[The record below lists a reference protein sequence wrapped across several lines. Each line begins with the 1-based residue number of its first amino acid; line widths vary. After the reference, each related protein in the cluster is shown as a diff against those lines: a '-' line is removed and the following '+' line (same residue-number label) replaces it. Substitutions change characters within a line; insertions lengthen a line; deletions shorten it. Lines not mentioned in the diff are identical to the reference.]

1 MKNYGSKLYKGLA
14 WLFGILSSLAVSLFL
29 YEATYSSEF
38 TIIFSGLVS
47 GTFIG
52 LFYNWYGSVL
62 YGLEQNGNL
71 LKKIEEHL
79 QPKEQKER
87 LAKQKKAL
95 E

>member
-1 MKNYGSKLYKGLA
+1 M
-14 WLFGILSSLAVSLFL
+14 
-29 YEATYSSEF
+29 
-38 TIIFSGLVS
+38 VS

-62 YGLEQNGNL
+62 YGLERNGNL

-79 QPKEQKER
+79 QPIEQKER

>member
-1 MKNYGSKLYKGLA
+1 MENYGSNLYKGLA
-14 WLFGILSSLAVSLFL
+14 WLLGIMAFLFMWYFLWEETRSSMITSLMGGVVFGS
-29 YEATYSSEF
+29 
-38 TIIFSGLVS
+38 
-47 GTFIG
+47 FIA

-62 YGLEQNGNL
+62 YGLERNGYR

-87 LAKQKKAL
+87 LAKQKKAF

>member
-1 MKNYGSKLYKGLA
+1 MENYGSNLYKGLA
-14 WLFGILSSLAVSLFL
+14 WLLGIMAFLFMWYFLWEETRSSMITSFMGGVVFGS
-29 YEATYSSEF
+29 
-38 TIIFSGLVS
+38 
-47 GTFIG
+47 FIA

-62 YGLEQNGNL
+62 FGLEQNGYL

-87 LAKQKKAL
+87 LAKQEKAL